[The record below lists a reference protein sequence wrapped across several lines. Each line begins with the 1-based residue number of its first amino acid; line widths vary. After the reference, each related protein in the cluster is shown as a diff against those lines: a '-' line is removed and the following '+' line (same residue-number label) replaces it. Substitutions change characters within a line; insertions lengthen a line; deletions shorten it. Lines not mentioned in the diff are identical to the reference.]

1 MANNKRP
8 ISFVNRTD
16 YFSPSVSRSH
26 VRLSSPNTFAFLRSK
41 VEGYESRLFW
51 QYKYCEDNG
60 YPVFFYTLTYNNRN
74 IPDFFG
80 VPCFDY
86 EHLRGLFTGGFYK
99 QLRRKYGCTFRYFV
113 GAELGDGKGSRGY
126 HNNPHYH
133 VLFFLEPA
141 KGAELTVFPSP
152 EEFRH
157 LVRLYWQGFDEDF
170 ERRDYEDAL
179 FGIAREGLYCGLVK
193 DFRACTYCAK
203 YVVKDTGL
211 KAFEFD
217 VLSLLKDSFR
227 LNCPADPEENP
238 FCYEL
243 RLADFVRNGLNEFR
257 NRFCNKV
264 RISHGVGDYAL
275 KFITDKLNPFIPIP
289 SKKGFKSRPLSLYY
303 YRKLYCDVVKDSQG
317 RNLYLL
323 NDLGVE
329 YKVCQLSRRVSKIA
343 SNASCNLS
351 LVENDLKL
359 FNKIL
364 SSDVNVDVRDSSST
378 LLCSINSVFPN
389 EKSKC
394 DLFRAYAEYKL
405 VYQDRF
411 FKVEGKRGTLFFN
424 FPSIEPVEDYRLFL
438 RSSFY
443 MDDLY
448 ADGASAFVANVPEGW
463 LSYDTH
469 PYFLRY
475 LRFFSLLDLLSDY
488 FNIQSDNKQEAEDAE
503 RRSIRRFFIERS
515 LKDFY
520 KSKVCYVL

>member
-1 MANNKRP
+1 MANNRRP
-8 ISFVNRTD
+8 ISFVNRTN

-26 VRLSSPNTFAFLRSK
+26 VRLSSPNSFAFVRSK
-41 VEGYESRLFW
+41 IEGYESRLFW
-51 QYKYCEDNG
+51 QFKFCEDNG

-86 EHLRGLFTGGFYK
+86 EHLRSLFTGGFYK
-99 QLRRKYGCTFRYFV
+99 QLKRKYGCTFRYFV

-141 KGAELTVFPSP
+141 KGCELISFPSP

-157 LVRLYWQGFDEDF
+157 LVRLYWQGFDEDEGF
-170 ERRDYEDAL
+170 RDYETAL
-179 FGIAREGLYCGLVK
+179 YGIAREGLYCGLVK

-217 VLSLLKDSFR
+217 VISLLKDFFR
-227 LNCPADPEENP
+227 LNCPADSEENP

-243 RLADFVRNGLNEFR
+243 RLAEFVRNGINEFR

-275 KFITDKLNPFIPIP
+275 KHIVDKLNPSIPIP
-289 SKKGFKSRPLSLYY
+289 AKNGYKNRPISLYY
-303 YRKLYCDVVKDSQG
+303 YRKLYCDVVKDSGG

-329 YKVCQLSRRVSKIA
+329 YKVSQLSKRLAKFSDSAKTY
-343 SNASCNLS
+343 LS
-351 LVENDLKL
+351 LVEKDIPL

-364 SSDVNVDVRDSSST
+364 TSDVNVEVRDSSSF
-378 LLCSINSVFPN
+378 LLSYLKNVFPN
-389 EKSKC
+389 EQSRTE
-394 DLFRAYAEYKL
+394 LFRRYAEYKL

-411 FKVEGKRGTLFFN
+411 FKVEGKRDSLFFR
-424 FPSIEPVEDYRLFL
+424 FPLISPSADYRSFL
-438 RSSFY
+438 RSSFF
-443 MDDLY
+443 MDDLF
-448 ADGASAFVANVPEGW
+448 DGGASAFVANVPEGW

-475 LRFFSLLDLLSDY
+475 IRFFPLFDLLSDY
-488 FNIQSDNKQEAEDAE
+488 FFIQSDVKQEEDEEE
-503 RRSIRRFFIERS
+503 RRRIRRFHNDIS
-515 LKDFY
+515 LSNYYSNKCFA
-520 KSKVCYVL
+520 YV